1 MTDGQDDANK
11 KIGSELLREDASL
24 EDVVLVFVDGL
35 KRRMSAMETAARDG
49 DFEALRTS
57 AHQLRGSGGG
67 YGYSILTSRAA
78 VLEREAKAQATEQCL
93 AALEELKQVCDR
105 IVAEPAE

>member
-1 MTDGQDDANK
+1 MTDGHDDANK

-24 EDVVLVFVDGL
+24 EGVVLAFVDGL
-35 KRRMSAMETAARDG
+35 KSRVSAMEAAARDG

-57 AHQLRGSGGG
+57 AHQLKGSGGG
-67 YGYSILTSRAA
+67 YGYSILTNRAA
-78 VLEREAKAQATEQCL
+78 VLEQEAQAQATEQCL

-105 IVAEPAE
+105 IVVEPAE